1 MGPLATAILVG
12 CLQGMK
18 YLLWLVAV
26 LLLILLL
33 VQWLRGESAF
43 KLVSLS
49 IIAVLALGG
58 GFVSGRA
65 AAALLTRAPRS

>member
-49 IIAVLALGG
+49 IIAALALGG

>member
-1 MGPLATAILVG
+1 MGAFATAVLVG

-26 LLLILLL
+26 LLLVLAL
-33 VQWLRGESAF
+33 VQWVRGESAF
-43 KLVSLS
+43 KLATLIV
-49 IIAVLALGG
+49 IAVLSLGG

-65 AAALLTRAPRS
+65 AYALLLRAPRS

>member
-1 MGPLATAILVG
+1 MGPFATAILAG

-18 YLLWLVAV
+18 YLLWLAAV
-26 LLLILLL
+26 LLLMLLL
-33 VQWLRGESAF
+33 VQWIRGESAF
-43 KLVSLS
+43 KLAILS
-49 IIAVLALGG
+49 IIALLALGG

>member
-1 MGPLATAILVG
+1 MGPFATAILVG

-26 LLLILLL
+26 LLLMLLL
-33 VQWLRGESAF
+33 AQWMRGESAF
-43 KLVSLS
+43 KLATLSLM
-49 IIAVLALGG
+49 ALLALGG

-65 AAALLTRAPRS
+65 AAALLTRASRS